1 MHCVIVGLNIKSAP
15 IDALEELSIHHSQIK
30 TLDQEVKAA
39 TDVDGIVILNTC
51 NRLEFYA
58 TCDDADEGRAR
69 IRAFLHARAEK
80 GARLDAATLDKLLYS
95 YADDIAIRHLFE
107 VVCGLDSLI
116 LGEAEILGQ
125 VNRAYKAACEAHA
138 TDKLINV
145 WFQRALHFGKK
156 VRTKTDLG
164 KHPVSIGH
172 IAVDFALARLGATEG
187 KRALIIGAGE
197 VGELTAKYLL
207 AYEFP
212 VVMVANRS
220 LCKARELAEQHGL
233 EACDLSRL
241 EDHLALADVVFAATS
256 AKRFIIKSDLVERV
270 MSARPSRPLLL
281 VDMALPRDVD
291 PAVARIEGVSLRN
304 INELRDMSERN
315 RMERE
320 LAAKGV
326 RQLIEEELAD
336 FRLWMQSLALVPV
349 ITAFRKHADDIKASR
364 LAAALEKLPDLTPS
378 QAHTV
383 DVLATTIT
391 NQFVR
396 NPIEMLRAH
405 AASTKASDYA
415 DMLQEL
421 FCLDLDATQD
431 ATHAASDCESKR
443 AV

>member
-15 IDALEELSIHHSQIK
+15 LDALEELSIHHSQVK
-30 TLDQEVKAA
+30 ALDQEVKAA
-39 TDVDGIVILNTC
+39 TGVDGIVILNTC

-58 TCDDADEGRAR
+58 TCDEADEGRAR
-69 IRAFLHARAEK
+69 IRAFLHARAGE
-80 GARLDAATLDKLLYS
+80 GARLDESTLDKLLYS

-125 VNRAYKAACEAHA
+125 VSRAYKAACEAHT

-156 VRTKTDLG
+156 VRTETDLG

-172 IAVDFALARLGATEG
+172 IAVDFAFARLGAPEG

-197 VGELTAKYLL
+197 VGELTAKYLI

-220 LCKARELAEQHGL
+220 LCKARELAGQYGL
-233 EACDLSRL
+233 EACDLSTL
-241 EDHLALADVVFAATS
+241 EEHLASVDIVFTATS
-256 AKRFIIKSDLVERV
+256 AKRFVIESDLVQRV
-270 MSARPSRPLLL
+270 MAARPSRPLLF

-291 PAVARIEGVSLRN
+291 PAVARIEGVSLCN

-336 FRLWMQSLALVPV
+336 FRLWMHSLALVPV
-349 ITAFRKHADDIKASR
+349 ITAFRKHADDIKAAR

-378 QAHTV
+378 QVHTV

-405 AASTKASDYA
+405 ASSAKAPDYA

-421 FCLDLDATQD
+421 FCLDLDAVPGETR
-431 ATHAASDCESKR
+431 AAGDCARKR